1 MASSELAGASEPGGP
16 TLPEGHTTFIDLLRS
31 FPGQARLALGTRGVL
46 WATAA
51 GAVGVLCCLIAFADI
66 GLSLHRS
73 DIDPQRHKAREVLAL
88 DNASRLLMRSLL
100 ARAGSNRP
108 IGADSRVAGEPW
120 RDFVRSLA
128 SLCRD
133 FDVPP
138 QTMLASTCMTQP
150 AFIARISAEVDAVD
164 AQHRPIDPMVLR
176 ELLSLRDDIS
186 ELSLTTTGAADAMIG
201 HLIDDYA
208 NALLV
213 LTLST
218 TGFVCAG
225 LMLILLVGRTSMSYH
240 AQWQRAAG
248 AAGDAGAARDL
259 LTEVIEALPAG
270 VVVYDADERLKL
282 YNSVARELTPAL
294 KEGNVIGWTYEELA
308 RDTAR
313 RNVEAGLG
321 PQPVD
326 EWIARFRSKTT
337 ERQRQS
343 EDGRWFDWS
352 EKGTASGLTVGLRV
366 DVTDIKRH
374 ELALEEARAEQER
387 ARLRYQTLVDSLSD
401 MVYAVDVRG
410 RFTYVSP
417 GAAGLLGIPPGEAI
431 GKRFKDWIAPEDV
444 ERVIAGG
451 RECHFSPSLEQ
462 RHARFRMRAADG
474 SIRPVELRFR
484 KAGGGDPDAA
494 QIGVIRDVTEI
505 ERARAE
511 YQSLVDSLADVAY
524 RIDIETG
531 KFVFVSAAAADFF
544 GVPPEKFVGT
554 HFLDHIAP
562 DSVDRV
568 RSTTTRPYSS
578 TDPGTFARFT
588 MIAAGGEA
596 RHVEVR
602 ARRRIDE
609 GGRLVSIGIIRDVEE
624 RVQLEARLESEM
636 TRLRSIVESGGALIV
651 LVDRALD
658 VVMVNSGFTAL
669 TGIAEADAVGR
680 PLRAVLDIPIDPAR
694 TKPHRLAVKLRDRTG
709 RERLIAVTATPVAD
723 AADQVNSIVLLGVD
737 DTERREA
744 EQALYDAER
753 FATVGEMAGT
763 MAHEISQPLQ
773 VINLSCMLA
782 RDELA
787 DAASRGTPGDA
798 TAFVDGKLERIGQQ
812 VEQASRIIGD
822 LRAYVR
828 GTASEAPGPF
838 DPNEAVRR
846 AIDMTDHGVRE
857 AGMTFDE
864 RLAERLPAVV
874 GDVGRL
880 EQVLVNLVNN
890 ARDAGGRMVALT
902 TDTVLR
908 DGERAWV
915 RIAVE
920 DTGPGIPAEIL
931 PQLFHSFVTTKPRGK
946 GTGLGLR
953 ICRRILEEMGGH
965 ISAAN
970 RAGGGARFEILLPT
984 REA

>member
-1 MASSELAGASEPGGP
+1 MASSELAGAPGSGHP
-16 TLPEGHTTFIDLLRS
+16 TFFDLLRS
-31 FPGQARLALGTRGVL
+31 FGSQARLALGTRGVL

-51 GAVGVLCCLIAFADI
+51 GVVGMVCCLIAFADI

-73 DIDPQRHKAREVLAL
+73 DVDPQRRKAREVLAL
-88 DNASRLLMRSLL
+88 DNSSRLLMRSLL
-100 ARAGSNRP
+100 ARAGANRP
-108 IGADSRVAGEPW
+108 VGIEQAGGDPW
-120 RDFVRSLA
+120 QDFVRSL
-128 SLCRD
+128 SMLCRD

-138 QTMLASTCMTQP
+138 QTMLSSTCATQP
-150 AFIARISAEVDAVD
+150 GFIARVGAEVAIVES
-164 AQHRPIDPMVLR
+164 QQRPIDPTVLR

-201 HLIDDYA
+201 RLVDDYGT
-208 NALLV
+208 ALLV

-240 AQWQRAAG
+240 AQWQRAVA
-248 AAGDAGAARDL
+248 AAGEAGAARDL

-294 KEGNVIGWTYEELA
+294 REGNVIGWTYEQLA

-313 RNVEAGLG
+313 RNEEAGMG

-326 EWIARFRSKTT
+326 EWIARFRSKTI

-366 DVTDIKRH
+366 DVTDIKNQ
-374 ELALEEARAEQER
+374 EQAIEQARA
-387 ARLRYQTLVDSLSD
+387 RYQTLVESLQD
-401 MVYAVDVRG
+401 MVYAVDWRG

-417 GAAGLLGIPPGEAI
+417 GGATLLGVPPAEAI
-431 GKRFKDWIAPEDV
+431 GRRFKDWIVPEDV

-451 RECHFSPSLEQ
+451 RECHYSPSFEQ
-462 RHARFRMRAADG
+462 RQTRFRMRSADG
-474 SIRPVELRFR
+474 TIRPVELRFR
-484 KAGGGDPDAA
+484 KADGSNPDAA
-494 QIGVIRDVTEI
+494 QIGVIRDVTEL

-511 YQSLVDSLADVAY
+511 YTSLLDSLADVAY
-524 RIDIETG
+524 RLDIETG

-544 GVPPEKFVGT
+544 GIPPEKFVGT
-554 HFLDHIAP
+554 HFLDYIGP
-562 DSVDRV
+562 DSIDQV
-568 RSTTTRPYSS
+568 RSTTTRPYNA
-578 TDPGTFARFT
+578 DDRGTFARFS
-588 MIAAGGEA
+588 MKAAGGEM
-596 RHVEVR
+596 RRVEVR
-602 ARRRIDE
+602 ASRRIDE
-609 GGRLVSIGIIRDVEE
+609 RGRLVSTGIIRDVEE
-624 RVQLEARLESEM
+624 SVQLEARLELEM

-651 LVDRALD
+651 LVDKALD
-658 VVMVNSGFTAL
+658 VMMVNSGFTTL
-669 TGIAEADAVGR
+669 TGIAEADAVGK
-680 PLRAVLDIPIDPAR
+680 PLSAVLDVAIDPAR
-694 TKPHRLAVKLRDRTG
+694 TRPKRLATKLRDRTG
-709 RERLIAVTATPVAD
+709 RERLIAVTATPVLD
-723 AADQVNSIVLLGVD
+723 ASGQVGSIVLLGVD

-787 DAASRGTPGDA
+787 LAAGRGRPGDA
-798 TAFVDGKLERIGQQ
+798 TDFVDGKLDRIGQQ

-828 GTASEAPGPF
+828 GTTNEAPGPF

-857 AGMTFDE
+857 AGMTFEE
-864 RLAERLPAVV
+864 RLAERLPPVV

-890 ARDAGGRMVALT
+890 ARDAGGR
-902 TDTVLR
+902 TVTLHTGTVR
-908 DGERAWV
+908 EGERSWV

-920 DTGPGIPAEIL
+920 DAGPGIPANIL

-953 ICRRILEEMGGH
+953 ICRRILEEMGGR

-970 RAGGGARFEILLPT
+970 RECGGARFEILLPT
-984 REA
+984 REDA